1 MPTCIGRAG
10 GQFCYRRKNWSAT
23 PMILWCKEYITRK
36 KTIVKHRK
44 MIGFLSKLNII
55 LDNKEN

>member
-36 KTIVKHRK
+36 NDRQA
-44 MIGFLSKLNII
+44 SKNDRFSIKI
-55 LDNKEN
+55 KYYS